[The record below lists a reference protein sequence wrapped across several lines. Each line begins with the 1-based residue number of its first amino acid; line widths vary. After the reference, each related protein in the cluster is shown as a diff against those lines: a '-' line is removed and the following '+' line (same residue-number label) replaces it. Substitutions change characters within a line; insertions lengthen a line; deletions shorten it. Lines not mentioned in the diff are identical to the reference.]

1 MCSRGGGRW
10 GGLEAL
16 LEMTLVC
23 SHELSK
29 EWQHPTKVTTQ
40 PEWGSKLPFYSKPGQ
55 GGAIPTP

>member
-1 MCSRGGGRW
+1 MGGRW